1 MKKHLIVIGIVVL
14 LLAVGLSGCN
24 ELDSLPTI
32 TIFASKVTGYEP
44 LEVSFTLD
52 SDSDESI
59 QSYYWNF
66 GDGST
71 SAEKNPTHI
80 FEGEGDCIVQVM
92 VTDKRGRVV
101 TEIINISV
109 MKSIEL
115 KINDIRGVYK
125 DDKVTSMLIFVR
137 PTIDAN
143 KNHSINLKN
152 ITIELDVY
160 DEHVSLIYSETL
172 YSIETLD
179 FGNPPPFNLKN
190 NEFGIW
196 ALDDEDGSC
205 TKNSPVANYGDRI
218 CLIVNFSSCLGG
230 VPPKTFVNGTVG
242 NIDGVID
249 GIINFCTPLDLK
261 TASSDLQ

>member
-1 MKKHLIVIGIVVL
+1 MTLM

-24 ELDSLPTI
+24 ELDPLPTI
-32 TIFASKVTGYEP
+32 TVFASKVTGYEP

-66 GDGST
+66 GDGYT

-80 FEGEGDCIVQVM
+80 FWGDGDCIVQVM
-92 VTDKRGRVV
+92 VTDKGGRVV

-109 MKSIEL
+109 MKSIKL
-115 KINDIRGVYK
+115 QIKHITGTSK
-125 DDKVTSMLIFVR
+125 DDKVTSMLIVVQ
-137 PTIDAN
+137 PMVDAY

-160 DEHVSLIYSETL
+160 DEHVSLIYSKTAFYSMETVVSSDNPIL
-172 YSIETLD
+172 Y
-179 FGNPPPFNLKN
+179 NLKN

-205 TKNSPVANYGDRI
+205 TKNSPVANYGDNI
-218 CLIVNFSSCLGG
+218 CLTVNFSSCLGG
-230 VPPKTFVNGTVG
+230 VPPRTFVNGTVG
-242 NIDGVID
+242 NRDGVID
-249 GIINFCTPLDLK
+249 DTINFRTPIELGCGGI
-261 TASSDLQ
+261 DLQ